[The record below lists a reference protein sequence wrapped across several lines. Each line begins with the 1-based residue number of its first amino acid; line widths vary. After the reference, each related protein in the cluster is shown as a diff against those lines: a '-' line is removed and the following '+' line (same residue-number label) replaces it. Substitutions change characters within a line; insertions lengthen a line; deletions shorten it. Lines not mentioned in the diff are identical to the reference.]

1 MRYSSIE
8 NPKAWEVQPN
18 DVNSDA
24 TIQFLAQYLFRL
36 EPLGMYRR
44 WRPVISDFRAEERL
58 YRRHRRE
65 DIVDG
70 VILPSALPFPK
81 KEENTGQS
89 VNRSAYSRPE
99 DALWSPTKRLDGMG
113 VFEFP
118 VSCRKQE
125 LTCPNTARCFTFRA
139 QACAPRKKLL
149 SFGGLVRRT
158 PWRNTGYVLPTKL
171 ARKELRATI
180 QKNSRIV
187 IRAEV

>member
-1 MRYSSIE
+1 
-8 NPKAWEVQPN
+8 
-18 DVNSDA
+18 
-24 TIQFLAQYLFRL
+24 
-36 EPLGMYRR
+36 MYRR

-118 VSCRKQE
+118 VSCLPLE
-125 LTCPNTARCFTFRA
+125 LTCPNTARCFTFWPKHVPLGKNYSHSEVWSDEL
-139 QACAPRKKLL
+139 PR
-149 SFGGLVRRT
+149 
-158 PWRNTGYVLPTKL
+158 RNTGYVLPTKL
-171 ARKELRATI
+171 VCKELRATI